1 MTHECLQMTRSREIQ
16 TIIGQQAYILYK
28 HWLEKQRRKPPP
40 IETFV
45 SSTYY
50 SSFIKFAA
58 YCRETSIAD
67 QELYVD
73 LMVKAGISPALWTRS
88 EAYDIYLEHV
98 DKRADPYQ
106 QAEISLNTLSTLSE
120 RLEVPISDVISKLKY
135 GEMLELIQQRKLSP
149 WILFCSSKFK
159 AWVSKLDPHEHEL
172 LMKNIGIAYW
182 SMMLEKRTDV
192 VKDMVEIAKG
202 AGI

>member
-1 MTHECLQMTRSREIQ
+1 MAHECTQMLRSREIQ
-16 TIIGQQAYILYK
+16 TVTGQQAYILYK

-40 IETFV
+40 IETFTT
-45 SSTYY
+45 STYY
-50 SSFIKFAA
+50 SSFIKFAT
-58 YCRETSIAD
+58 YCKETGIAD
-67 QELYVD
+67 PELYIE
-73 LMVKAGISPALWTRS
+73 LMIKAGISPALWART
-88 EAYDIYLEHV
+88 EAYDTYLEHV

-106 QAEISLNTLSTLSE
+106 QAEVTIKTLDSLATKLN
-120 RLEVPISDVISKLKY
+120 VPVENVIAELRY

-182 SMMLEKRTDV
+182 SLMLEKKTDV
-192 VKDMVEIAKG
+192 VKDMKAIAQ
-202 AGI
+202 GIGI